1 MIKRDIKEIYCGI
14 YKITCLITGKIYIGQ
29 SVDIFN
35 RWIQYHRLEQKV
47 IGPKLYNSFIKY
59 GLDNHVFE
67 IIEECIKEQLNIKE
81 INYIKQCN
89 SFLKGLNLTEGGEGV
104 KHTDETK
111 KKISDSKKGKISP
124 MKGKIRSYKGRIS
137 PNKGN
142 KRSKE
147 SCMLTSLAL
156 KGKPQNGKSI
166 IQSITNQE
174 WISAIEAGKYFSVT
188 STTIHNWVKINKNN
202 LNYKQYGN

>member
-14 YKITCLITGKIYIGQ
+14 YKITCLLTGKIYIGQ
-29 SVDIFN
+29 SVDIFQ
-35 RWIQYHRLEQKV
+35 RWVCYQRLEKRV

-59 GLDNHVFE
+59 GLDNHIFE
-67 IIEECIKEQLNIKE
+67 IVKECLKEQLNNEEIKCIE
-81 INYIKQCN
+81 EY
-89 SFLKGLNLTEGGEGV
+89 SSLLKGLNLTKGGEGV

-111 KKISDSKKGKISP
+111 RKISESKKNKPSQL
-124 MKGKIRSYKGRIS
+124 KGKTRSFKGRIS

-147 SCMLTSLAL
+147 SCELTSLAL

-166 IQSITNQE
+166 IQTVTNQE

-188 STTIHNWVKINKNN
+188 STTIHNWVKVNKNN
-202 LNYKQYGN
+202 LNYK

>member
-1 MIKRDIKEIYCGI
+1 MIKRDIKETYCGI
-14 YKITCLITGKIYIGQ
+14 YKITCLPTGKIYVGQ

-35 RWIQYHRLEQKV
+35 RWVQYHRLEQKV

-59 GLDNHVFE
+59 GLDNHMFE
-67 IIEECIKEQLNIKE
+67 IVKECLKEQLNNEEIKHIE
-81 INYIKQCN
+81 EHS
-89 SFLKGLNLTEGGEGV
+89 SFLKGLNLTKGGEGV
-104 KHTDETK
+104 KHTEETK
-111 KKISDSKKGKISP
+111 RKISESKKNKPSGL
-124 MKGKIRSYKGRIS
+124 KGKNRSFKGRTS

-147 SCMLTSLAL
+147 SCVLTSLAL

-174 WISAIEAGKYFSVT
+174 WISATEAGKYFNVT
-188 STTIHNWVKINKNN
+188 STTIHNWIKTNKNN
-202 LNYKQYGN
+202 LNYK

>member
-14 YKITCLITGKIYIGQ
+14 YKITCLPTGKMYIGQ

-35 RWIQYHRLEQKV
+35 RWAQYHRLEQKV

-59 GLDNHVFE
+59 DLDNHIFE
-67 IIEECIKEQLNIKE
+67 IVKECLKEQLNDEEIK
-81 INYIKQCN
+81 YIEEYS
-89 SFLKGLNLTEGGEGV
+89 SFLKGLNLTKGGEGV
-104 KHTDETK
+104 KHTEETK
-111 KKISDSKKGKISP
+111 RKISESKKNKPSGL
-124 MKGKIRSYKGRIS
+124 KGKNRSFKGRVS

-147 SCMLTSLAL
+147 SCILTSLAL

-174 WISAIEAGKYFSVT
+174 WISATEAGKYFSVT
-188 STTIHNWVKINKNN
+188 STTIHNWVKVNKNN
-202 LNYKQYGN
+202 LNYK